1 MLRRLFSAHNP
12 QMSCCSICYERFSSP
27 VSVPCG
33 HVFCRDCLLHTID
46 AIKSPNIQHFC
57 PACRAPYSVVS
68 IDPALVHPYLRP
80 HIQHPLRPVFLDY
93 APSDGAFK
101 AGERSSQSQQTQSDS
116 RTPETASPDSVAA
129 SHGSSTFSLSPGS
142 PLDLP
147 HIPSQLPTRT
157 QSLPEIAVVGSD
169 SGSGSPLLAL
179 ATLRRSAASVP
190 GPSAHLQTWRHR
202 AEVHAAANAGLLS
215 YARTTRAAAV
225 RLRAE
230 RDDARRRVEVLQRQ
244 LNEALAMPNT
254 KRVFPE
260 LAALVNG
267 ANSRRSTPASGI
279 VQRQLQCPAAPAK
292 RTLPNFLVQHRT
304 EMRPVVASWDAQPSL
319 LGPPLKRRK
328 LSPSPSPRS
337 SSTSVPV
344 QVEVA

>member
-1 MLRRLFSAHNP
+1 
-12 QMSCCSICYERFSSP
+12 MSCCSICYERFSSP

-46 AIKSPNIQHFC
+46 AIKSPNIQNLC

-68 IDPALVHPYLRP
+68 IDPALVPPYLRP

-93 APSDGAFK
+93 APSDGASK
-101 AGERSSQSQQTQSDS
+101 AGETSSQSQQTQSDS

-142 PLDLP
+142 SLNLP
-147 HIPSQLPTRT
+147 HTPPQPPVRT
-157 QSLPEIAVVGSD
+157 QSLPEIAVVGSA

-179 ATLRRSAASVP
+179 AALRRSAASVP
-190 GPSAHLQTWRHR
+190 GLSAHLQTWRHR

-244 LNEALAMPNT
+244 LNEALAMANT
-254 KRVFPE
+254 KRLFPE
-260 LAALVNG
+260 LAALV
-267 ANSRRSTPASGI
+267 RTSTPASGI

-292 RTLPNFLVQHRT
+292 RTLPTFLVQHRA

-328 LSPSPSPRS
+328 LSPSPTPRS